1 MKEKILIIDDE
12 VNICTSLVLALK
24 TKYEVMIVDNAS
36 DGLFCFQADH
46 FSVCLMDLNVDSR
59 NEMEL
64 IKEIKEIDDK
74 VIIIIMTAYSS
85 VSDSME
91 AIKNGA
97 YTYLI
102 PGALSCAAW

>member
-1 MKEKILIIDDE
+1 
-12 VNICTSLVLALK
+12 
-24 TKYEVMIVDNAS
+24 
-36 DGLFCFQADH
+36 
-46 FSVCLMDLNVDSR
+46 
-59 NEMEL
+59 MEL

-102 PGALSCAAW
+102 KPLDIQGTIFSY